1 MKTSYII
8 FFFYAAIAGVAAYN
22 NQKLK
27 KEVSRGSVSDPEQ
40 SVPLATSSA
49 SSK

>member
-1 MKTSYII
+1 MTI

-22 NQKLK
+22 NKKLK
-27 KEVSRGSVSDPEQ
+27 KEASRGSLSGPEHDQ

>member
-1 MKTSYII
+1 M
-8 FFFYAAIAGVAAYN
+8 GVAAYN

-27 KEVSRGSVSDPEQ
+27 KEASRSSSDDSEQGQ
-40 SVPLATSSA
+40 SVPLTTSSA